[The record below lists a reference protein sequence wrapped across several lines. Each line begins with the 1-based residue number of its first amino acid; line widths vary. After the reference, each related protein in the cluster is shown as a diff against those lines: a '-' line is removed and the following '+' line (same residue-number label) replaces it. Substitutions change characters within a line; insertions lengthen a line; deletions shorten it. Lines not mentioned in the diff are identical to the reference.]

1 LYVPDIDLTPIS
13 RALHGSIPLHGYLVT
28 PAGDGPWPGV
38 VMVHEAFGLDEVM
51 RRQAKRMAAAG
62 YLTLA
67 VDLYSA
73 GGARKCLVSTMRA
86 MMKGEGRALYDIEAA
101 RQWLGQSSQCTGKI
115 GSIGFCMGGG
125 FVLLTVGTGFDAA
138 SVNYGQLPKDMES
151 VFATAC
157 PVVGSYGA
165 RDVSLKNAAGKLEK
179 ALSKAG
185 VIHDVKEYPNANHT
199 FLNDAP
205 TGPRP
210 LRPLLR
216 VAGMKPEPESAKDA
230 WRRID
235 AFFKEHL
242 G

>member
-1 LYVPDIDLTPIS
+1 LDVSDIDLTAIS
-13 RALHGSIPLHGYLVT
+13 APMNGSSPLRGYLAT
-28 PAGDGPWPGV
+28 PSGDGPWPGV
-38 VMVHEAFGLDEVM
+38 VMVHEAFGLDDVM
-51 RRQAKRMAAAG
+51 RRQANRIAAAG
-62 YLTLA
+62 FITLA

-73 GGARKCLVSTMRA
+73 GGARKCLVTTMRA
-86 MMKGEGRALYDIEAA
+86 MMKGEGRAFTDIDAA
-101 RQWLGQSSQCTGKI
+101 RRWLAESPQCTGKI

-138 SVNYGQLPKDMES
+138 AVNYGQLPTHMES
-151 VFATAC
+151 IFATAC

-165 RDVSLKNAAGKLEK
+165 RDRTLKNAAAKLER
-179 ALSKAG
+179 ALTNAG
-185 VIHDVKEYPNANHT
+185 VVHDVKEYPNANHA

-205 TGPRP
+205 AGPRL

-235 AFFKEHL
+235 AFFYEHL
-242 G
+242 R

>member
-1 LYVPDIDLTPIS
+1 
-13 RALHGSIPLHGYLVT
+13 
-28 PAGDGPWPGV
+28 
-38 VMVHEAFGLDEVM
+38 MVHEAFGLDDVM
-51 RRQAKRMAAAG
+51 RRQANRIAAAG
-62 YLTLA
+62 FITLA

-73 GGARKCLVSTMRA
+73 GGARKCLVTTMRA
-86 MMKGEGRALYDIEAA
+86 MMKGEGRAFTDIDAA
-101 RQWLGQSSQCTGKI
+101 RRWLAESPQCTGKI

-138 SVNYGQLPKDMES
+138 AVNYGQLPTHMES
-151 VFATAC
+151 IFAIAC

-165 RDVSLKNAAGKLEK
+165 RDRTLRNAAAKLER
-179 ALSKAG
+179 ALTDAG
-185 VIHDVKEYPNANHT
+185 VVHDVKEYPNANHA

-205 TGPRP
+205 AGPRL

-235 AFFKEHL
+235 AFFYEHL
-242 G
+242 R

>member
-1 LYVPDIDLTPIS
+1 
-13 RALHGSIPLHGYLVT
+13 
-28 PAGDGPWPGV
+28 
-38 VMVHEAFGLDEVM
+38 MVHEAFGLDDVM
-51 RRQAKRMAAAG
+51 RRQANRIAAAG
-62 YLTLA
+62 FITLA

-73 GGARKCLVSTMRA
+73 GGARKCLVTTMRA
-86 MMKGEGRALYDIEAA
+86 MMKGEGRAFTDIDAA
-101 RQWLGQSSQCTGKI
+101 RRWLAESPQCTGKI

-138 SVNYGQLPKDMES
+138 AVNYGQLPTHMES
-151 VFATAC
+151 IFAIAC

-165 RDVSLKNAAGKLEK
+165 RDRTLKNAAAKLER
-179 ALSKAG
+179 ALTNAG
-185 VIHDVKEYPNANHT
+185 VVHDVKEYPNANHA

-205 TGPRP
+205 AGPRL

-235 AFFKEHL
+235 AFFYEHL
-242 G
+242 R